1 VTTLRTPELIVVDIG
16 STLGTFTGPSVK
28 DVLIDL
34 CPWGHLNPAQ
44 VQYRVQS
51 ILHVSPELTE
61 EVIQRV
67 CDALLIDRADW
78 PSPWPPG
85 GFRSYPGIGSIVAAL
100 AQVAPVVA
108 LSNLSVTGVDRI
120 AAVERHL
127 GRHLSAIYTSY
138 GLGGRKPERWLWR
151 HIAQLHDTT
160 PERVVHCGDRWIED
174 VLGAADA
181 GAHAVWIPSTLDA
194 PAHDAL
200 PHLRDRIT
208 TARDLST
215 LVDLITTA

>member
-44 VQYRVQS
+44 VQYRVHS
-51 ILHVSPELTE
+51 ILHVSPKLTD

-85 GFRSYPGIGSIVAAL
+85 GFRSYPGTGGIVAAL

-120 AAVERHL
+120 AAVDRHL

-138 GLGGRKPERWLWR
+138 RLGGRKPERWLWR

-160 PERVVHCGDRWIED
+160 PERIVHCGDRWIED
-174 VLGAADA
+174 ALGAADT
-181 GAHAVWIPSTLDA
+181 GAHAVWIPRTS
-194 PAHDAL
+194 PPP
-200 PHLRDRIT
+200 PHLAPSHLRARIT
-208 TARDLST
+208 TAENLSAVVN
-215 LVDLITTA
+215 LLTTA